1 MRGDG
6 NPAPWKIS
14 NPTSLPS
21 SSLCSGQVLQYAYD
35 FQKARL
41 IVREMIDL
49 MVLDL
54 IDKEL
59 VTDQIV
65 LTIGYDIE
73 NLTNP
78 DIRKLYKGEIT
89 TDQYGRR
96 IPKHAH
102 GTANLDRHT
111 ASARLITDAS
121 LELYDRIINKN
132 LLIRRITVSANHVI
146 DENAI
151 PQTESFEQLDLFT
164 DYAAL
169 QKKQE
174 EEKEALKKEKQMQQA
189 MLSIKKKYGK
199 NAVLKGMNLEDG
211 AMTLQRNNQI
221 GGHQA

>member
-1 MRGDG
+1 MISKTLPTLTYANYTKERLRPTNTDG
-6 NPAPWKIS
+6 VSPNTPMAL
-14 NPTSLPS
+14 PT
-21 SSLCSGQVLQYAYD
+21 
-35 FQKARL
+35 
-41 IVREMIDL
+41 
-49 MVLDL
+49 
-54 IDKEL
+54 
-59 VTDQIV
+59 
-65 LTIGYDIE
+65 LT
-73 NLTNP
+73 
-78 DIRKLYKGEIT
+78 
-89 TDQYGRR
+89 
-96 IPKHAH
+96 
-102 GTANLDRHT
+102 GTPL
-111 ASARLITDAS
+111 ARLITDAS

-211 AMTLQRNNQI
+211 ARPYSCNNKSEAIRHNGSPERNRSGRQK
-221 GGHQA
+221 